1 MTQLLGGGLLSVE
14 KKGRHRYY
22 RLAGVDVAT
31 AIEALMD
38 LAQHP
43 SRHQMRLGPKDVEMR
58 KARVCYDHLA
68 GERGERGVALFTRL
82 TTRKLIEL
90 LQRDAIGMTA
100 NGERQ
105 F

>member
-22 RLAGVDVAT
+22 HSDGDR
-31 AIEALMD
+31 
-38 LAQHP
+38 
-43 SRHQMRLGPKDVEMR
+43 
-58 KARVCYDHLA
+58 
-68 GERGERGVALFTRL
+68 VALFTRL

-100 NGERQ
+100 DGERQ

>member
-68 GERGERGVALFTRL
+68 GERGVALFTRL

-100 NGERQ
+100 DGERQ